1 MIGLTALF
9 GSIVRAGSLRLPGQ
23 DLAMVCAVVAL
34 AAAAGA
40 YNQLAERDLDGR
52 MERTRR
58 RAFVTGRLTAGRR
71 WYVPIALTATGGFLL
86 AWFACNPVC
95 AGYAV
100 AGFFT
105 YAVVYTR
112 WLKRRTSWNIVIG
125 GLAGSFAVLAGATAA
140 GTGLSAPAVAFAVV
154 LFLWTPPHFWSLAL
168 AYRADYVAA
177 GIPMMPAVLAERPAA
192 RVIFANALALVLAGL
207 LPAALGLGPLYLAC
221 ALALGT
227 WFLRSSAA
235 LLREPSRAR
244 AVANFRVSLAYL
256 GLLMFAAVVDI
267 GLGCRY

>member
-9 GSIVRAGSLRLPGQ
+9 GSVVCAGKLRLPGHA
-23 DLAMVCAVVAL
+23 LAMVCAVVAL

-40 YNQLAERDLDGR
+40 YNQLAERDLDTR

-58 RAFVTGRLTAGRR
+58 RAFATGRLAAGPH
-71 WYVPIALTATGGFLL
+71 WYALIALVAAGGFLL

-95 AGYAV
+95 AGYAA

-105 YAVVYTR
+105 YAIVYTR
-112 WLKRRTSWNIVIG
+112 WLKRRTPWNIVIG
-125 GLAGSFAVLAGATAA
+125 GLAGRFAVLAGATAA
-140 GTGLSAPAVAFAVV
+140 GAGVSAPVVAFAAV

-177 GIPMMPAVLAERPAA
+177 EIPMMPAVLAERPAA
-192 RVIFANALALVLAGL
+192 RVIFASALALVLAGL
-207 LPAALGLGPLYLAC
+207 LPAALGLGPLYLGC
-221 ALALGT
+221 ALALGV
-227 WFLRSSAA
+227 WFVRSSAI
-235 LLREPSRAR
+235 LLREPSRDR
-244 AVANFRVSLAYL
+244 AMANFRVSLAYL
-256 GLLMFAAVVDI
+256 GLLMLAAVADI